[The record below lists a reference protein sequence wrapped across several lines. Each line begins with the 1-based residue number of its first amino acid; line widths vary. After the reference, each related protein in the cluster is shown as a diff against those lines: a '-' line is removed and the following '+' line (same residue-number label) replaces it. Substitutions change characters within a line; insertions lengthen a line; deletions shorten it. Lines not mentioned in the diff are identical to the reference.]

1 MMGFCLVICDFFL
14 PTTNSSMVHLLPL
27 VFPEFF
33 ACSGSVLGSGTE
45 DTATAVFSG

>member
-1 MMGFCLVICDFFL
+1 MMGFCLVIYDLFL

-33 ACSGSVLGSGTE
+33 CLQWVSLGLR
-45 DTATAVFSG
+45 D